1 MEANTNVSPYLTEDT
16 STLSSR
22 KAWHKMNESSKAG
35 NVFETKSNVA
45 VASQYTLFVS
55 PAHKSAC
62 LNPRVRSRTRDGVS
76 IADAMLNPR
85 TAHIATNMEYKD
97 RCENACEDADSLLLK
112 GNGELIAVNV
122 NPFSLN
128 ALANIDSSIKLK
140 AVGIAWYAVGDAA
153 MVIVFVVASR

>member
-1 MEANTNVSPYLTEDT
+1 M
-16 STLSSR
+16 
-22 KAWHKMNESSKAG
+22 
-35 NVFETKSNVA
+35 
-45 VASQYTLFVS
+45 
-55 PAHKSAC
+55 
-62 LNPRVRSRTRDGVS
+62 
-76 IADAMLNPR
+76 ADAMLNPR
-85 TAHIATNMEYKD
+85 TAHNATNIEYKD

-140 AVGIAWYAVGDAA
+140 AVGIAWYAGGDAA